1 VRCPTA
7 PAASTARAVFDAAR
21 KDPRRGRRLHERRRR
36 GSGIRQRRHDCGHG
50 AQAEVEQLL
59 GPVSDDLVLDL
70 AQRADALVL
79 HLLSAGTG
87 TRGGPRGRQ
96 PRRQRALV
104 PMQLDADA
112 DTVGAGNTSSG
123 RAPPLAVA
131 GIWVGVGA
139 GCDGIGRRQRWMR
152 PRDGNPCASG
162 NCGME

>member
-87 TRGGPRGRQ
+87 ARGGPCGRQ
-96 PRRQRALV
+96 PRRQLLRPRPHAARRRRRHRWCGQHLLRPRAAAGHGRHLGRSRGGV
-104 PMQLDADA
+104 RWNRPPAALDAA
-112 DTVGAGNTSSG
+112 AGWK
-123 RAPPLAVA
+123 PL
-131 GIWVGVGA
+131 
-139 GCDGIGRRQRWMR
+139 RER
-152 PRDGNPCASG
+152 
-162 NCGME
+162 